1 MGVFVPFGRPR
12 QEFAVAVAAGDIGE
26 HDRRQGAGT
35 VQPLSSPLDV
45 TAFGQ
50 FAQHVLER
58 GTVGILGAER
68 AGDLAGAD
76 IAGALADEGE
86 KLLARGE

>member
-1 MGVFVPFGRPR
+1 MSASTTGGKVPARCSRFLCRSMS
-12 QEFAVAVAAGDIGE
+12 
-26 HDRRQGAGT
+26 T
-35 VQPLSSPLDV
+35 
-45 TAFGQ
+45 TFGQ

-58 GTVGILGAER
+58 GTVGILGAEG